1 MPIRA
6 PLPLWD
12 GHRGR
17 RTSHLI
23 ALIAGLS
30 ICDLAFTLWAHQF
43 TRFHELN
50 PLARALLQGEMTTT
64 LIGLTLSLTCFGC
77 AVFWRLRDRWG
88 VEVGVWAVALAYVL
102 LTFRWADY
110 TVAAGPWAR

>member
-1 MPIRA
+1 MLIRA

-30 ICDLAFTLWAHQF
+30 ICDLAFTLWAHRF
-43 TRFHELN
+43 TGFHELN
-50 PLARALLQGEMTTT
+50 PFARVLLQSQMTTT
-64 LIGLTLSLTCFGC
+64 LIVVKLLLTCLGC
-77 AVFWRLRDRWG
+77 AILWRLRDRWG
-88 VEVGVWAVALAYVL
+88 AEIGVWAVAVAYVL

-110 TVAAGPWAR
+110 TLVAGPLAM